1 MAAKNLI
8 SRARGRLKLIRAHQK
23 SDQRTR
29 RAAALV
35 AAQAPKPEGAPLVFF
50 NASTRLSGMS
60 LNAAFSLLSAWSL
73 RLQGT
78 PVVNFVCQR
87 GMTQCVLGTDRAKP
101 PKAPPCQSCMR
112 QSRALYHDG
121 VNKPFGFG
129 SDAALDKAL
138 SGLDLAG
145 LSAFS
150 WQGMPLGE
158 LVLPSARWILR
169 RHHLQEDPVTL
180 RILRE
185 YIRSAWSISLRFIT
199 LLDEVKPAAVVVFNG
214 MQYPEAAARW
224 VARQR
229 GLPVYSHEV
238 GLRPMSAFFTPGD
251 ATAYPLTLPE
261 DFELNETQNARLD
274 AYLQNR
280 FQGNFIMAGVR
291 FWPEMSG
298 LDPEFVAH
306 AKNFRQ
312 LVPVFTNV
320 IFDTSQPHANLL
332 YEDMFTWLDEVL
344 ESARAHPDTLFVI
357 RAHPD
362 EARKGKA
369 SEESVAEW
377 ARRKQVEQLPNIRF
391 IRPETYISSYD
402 LIRMA
407 KFVMVYNSTIG
418 LEASILGA
426 LVLAAGRSRYSQ
438 ADTVNFPASRQEYQ
452 RELEKLLLAQ
462 AVSAPERCRQNA
474 RRFLYYQLYRS
485 SLPFDAFLEEDQT
498 WAGYV
503 RLKTFD
509 PRELLPENS
518 PTMRVISDG
527 LLAGGDFLLKE
538 D

>member
-1 MAAKNLI
+1 MAAKNFVE
-8 SRARGRLKLIRAHQK
+8 RARRRLAVSQAHLK
-23 SDQRTR
+23 SDQHIR
-29 RAAALV
+29 RMAERV
-35 AAQAPKPEGAPLVFF
+35 AAHTPQPTRAPVVFF

-60 LNAAFSLLSAWSL
+60 LNAAFGMLTSWSL
-73 RLQGT
+73 RLQGA

-87 GMTQCVLGTDRAKP
+87 GMTQCVLGTDRGEP
-101 PKAPPCQSCMR
+101 PKAPPCASCMR
-112 QSRALYHDG
+112 QSSALYHG
-121 VNKPFGFG
+121 AESVRF
-129 SDAALDKAL
+129 SIRADAALDAAL
-138 SGLDLAG
+138 EGLDLAG
-145 LSAFS
+145 LSAFT

-158 LVLPSARWILR
+158 LILPSARWILR

-185 YIRSAWSISLRFIT
+185 YIRSAWSLGARFSE
-199 LLDEVKPAAVVVFNG
+199 LLDAVKPTAVVVFNG

-224 VARQR
+224 VARQK

-238 GLRPMSAFFTPGD
+238 GLRPMSAFFTHGD
-251 ATAYPLTLPE
+251 ATAYPLVIPDGFAL
-261 DFELNETQNARLD
+261 DDAQNARLD

-280 FQGNFIMAGVR
+280 FKGNFIMAGVR
-291 FWPEMSG
+291 FWPEMSA
-298 LDPEFVAH
+298 LDPEFLALAARYKQV
-306 AKNFRQ
+306 
-312 LVPVFTNV
+312 VPVFTNV
-320 IFDTSQPHANLL
+320 IFDTSQPHANVLF
-332 YEDMFTWLDEVL
+332 EDMFTWLDDVL
-344 ESARAHPDTLFVI
+344 ETARAHLDTLFVI

-377 ARRKQVEQLPNIRF
+377 AEKRQVEQLSNIKF

-407 KFVMVYNSTIG
+407 KFVMIYNSTIG

-438 ADTVNFPASRQEYQ
+438 ADTVNFPQSRQDYQ
-452 RELEKLLLAQ
+452 HELEALL
-462 AVSAPERCRQNA
+462 SAPEVRAPERYARNA

-485 SLPFDAFLEEDQT
+485 SLPFEALLEEDRV

-503 RLKTFD
+503 RLKEFD
-509 PRELLPENS
+509 PQQLLPENS
-518 PTMRVISDG
+518 AAMRAISDG
-527 LLAGGDFLLKE
+527 ILAGGDFLLKE

>member
-8 SRARGRLKLIRAHQK
+8 LRARRRLKLICAHQK

-87 GMTQCVLGTDRAKP
+87 GMTQCVLGTDRAEP
-101 PKAPPCQSCMR
+101 PKAPPCKSCMR

-185 YIRSAWSISLRFIT
+185 YIRSAWSISLRFNT

-214 MQYPEAAARW
+214 MQYPEAAGLLP
-224 VARQR
+224 R
-229 GLPVYSHEV
+229 GWF
-238 GLRPMSAFFTPGD
+238 A
-251 ATAYPLTLPE
+251 
-261 DFELNETQNARLD
+261 
-274 AYLQNR
+274 
-280 FQGNFIMAGVR
+280 
-291 FWPEMSG
+291 
-298 LDPEFVAH
+298 
-306 AKNFRQ
+306 
-312 LVPVFTNV
+312 
-320 IFDTSQPHANLL
+320 
-332 YEDMFTWLDEVL
+332 
-344 ESARAHPDTLFVI
+344 
-357 RAHPD
+357 PD
-362 EARKGKA
+362 ER
-369 SEESVAEW
+369 VFYP
-377 ARRKQVEQLPNIRF
+377 RRCHCLPADA
-391 IRPETYISSYD
+391 PG
-402 LIRMA
+402 
-407 KFVMVYNSTIG
+407 G
-418 LEASILGA
+418 L
-426 LVLAAGRSRYSQ
+426 
-438 ADTVNFPASRQEYQ
+438 
-452 RELEKLLLAQ
+452 
-462 AVSAPERCRQNA
+462 
-474 RRFLYYQLYRS
+474 
-485 SLPFDAFLEEDQT
+485 
-498 WAGYV
+498 
-503 RLKTFD
+503 
-509 PRELLPENS
+509 
-518 PTMRVISDG
+518 
-527 LLAGGDFLLKE
+527 
-538 D
+538 

>member
-1 MAAKNLI
+1 MAANTLVERARRRLAI
-8 SRARGRLKLIRAHQK
+8 SRAHQI

-29 RAAALV
+29 SIAELV
-35 AAQAPKPEGAPLVFF
+35 AARAPQPTKAPVVFF
-50 NASTRLSGMS
+50 NASTRLSGVS
-60 LNAAFSLLSAWSL
+60 LNAAFGMLAGWSL
-73 RLQGT
+73 RLQGV

-87 GMTQCVLGTDRAKP
+87 GMTQCVLGTDRREP
-101 PKAPPCQSCMR
+101 PKAPPCAVCMR
-112 QSRALYHDG
+112 QSRVLYHG
-121 VNKPFGFG
+121 GENVVFEFQP
-129 SDAALDKAL
+129 DAALDAAL
-138 SGLDLAG
+138 ESLDLAG
-145 LSAFS
+145 LSAFT

-169 RHHLQEDPVTL
+169 RHHLHEDPTTL

-185 YIRSAWSISLRFIT
+185 YIRSAWSVGAQFHK
-199 LLDEVKPAAVVVFNG
+199 LLDEVRPAAVVVFNG
-214 MQYPEAAARW
+214 MQYPEASARW
-224 VARQR
+224 VARQK

-251 ATAYPLTLPE
+251 ATAYPLALPE
-261 DFELNETQNARLD
+261 DFELDADQNARLD

-291 FWPEMSG
+291 FWPEMSA
-298 LDPEFVAH
+298 LDPEFLTL
-306 AKNFRQ
+306 AKGFRQ
-312 LVPVFTNV
+312 IVPVFTNV
-320 IFDTSQPHANLL
+320 IFDTSQPHANVL

-344 ESARAHPDTLFVI
+344 ETARAHPDTFFVI

-377 ARRKQVEQLPNIRF
+377 AERRQVEQLPNVRF

-407 KFVMVYNSTIG
+407 KFVMIYNSTIG

-438 ADTVNFPASRQEYQ
+438 ADTVRFPASRQEYQ
-452 RELEKLLLAQ
+452 RELEALLLAPE
-462 AVSAPERCRQNA
+462 ARAPERYRQNA

-485 SLPFDAFLEEDQT
+485 SLPFDAFLEEDQV

-503 RLKTFD
+503 RLKDFE
-509 PRELLPENS
+509 PRALLPENS
-518 PTMRVISDG
+518 PTLRAISEG
-527 LLAGGDFLLKE
+527 LFAGGDFLLKE
-538 D
+538 E

>member
-1 MAAKNLI
+1 MTAKNLVE
-8 SRARGRLKLIRAHQK
+8 RARRLLTLTRAHLIN
-23 SDQRTR
+23 DQRAR
-29 RAAALV
+29 RMAELV
-35 AAQAPKPEGAPLVFF
+35 AAHAPQPARAPVVFF
-50 NASTRLSGMS
+50 NASTRLSGIS
-60 LNAAFSLLSAWSL
+60 LNAAFSVLTGWSL
-73 RLQGT
+73 RLQGV
-78 PVVNFVCQR
+78 PVINFVCQR
-87 GMTQCVLGTDRAKP
+87 GMTQCVLGTDRGEP
-101 PKAPPCQSCMR
+101 PKAPPCTSCMR
-112 QSRALYHDG
+112 QSDALYH
-121 VNKPFGFG
+121 G
-129 SDAALDKAL
+129 STNVSFSFQPDAALDKAL
-138 SGLDLAG
+138 EGLDLAG

-150 WQGMPLGE
+150 WKGMPLGE

-169 RHHLQEDPVTL
+169 RHHLQEDSTTL

-185 YIRSAWSISLRFIT
+185 YIRSAWSLSGRFSK
-199 LLDEVKPAAVVVFNG
+199 LLDEVKPAALVVFNG

-224 VARQR
+224 VARQK

-251 ATAYPLTLPE
+251 ATAYPLVLPE
-261 DFELNETQNARLD
+261 SFELNEARNARLD

-280 FQGNFIMAGVR
+280 FKGNFIMAGVR
-291 FWPEMSG
+291 FWPEMSA
-298 LDPEFVAH
+298 LDPEFLAL
-306 AKNFRQ
+306 AAGFKQ

-332 YEDMFTWLDEVL
+332 YEDMFTWLDDVL
-344 ESARAHPDTLFVI
+344 ETARAHPDTLFVI

-377 ARRKQVEQLPNIRF
+377 AQCRRVEQLPNVRF

-407 KFVMVYNSTIG
+407 KFVMIYNSTIG

-438 ADTVNFPASRQEYQ
+438 ADTVNFPHSRQEYQ
-452 RELEKLLLAQ
+452 RELEALLLAPE
-462 AVSAPERCRQNA
+462 VRAPERYSHNA

-485 SLPFDAFLEEDQT
+485 SLPFDAFLAEDQV

-503 RLKTFD
+503 RLKEFD
-509 PRELLPENS
+509 WSALLPENS

-527 LLAGGDFLLKE
+527 LLGGGDFLLEE